1 VTPDQL
7 HFVREAIGVAIDGLP
22 QVADELR
29 NINEV
34 IIDGNYLSL
43 KNRAQSVPAI
53 IALYQASKDIAVYE
67 DAIADFAEE
76 LGINVN
82 GSAPVASSPAPSIP
96 IAKPDSSVAFTPAET
111 QTLGDLNFRARSY
124 LGHTGSVV
132 DRLLVLAGKLKDG
145 TWPTWADI
153 DRSYIVSLMGST
165 DMGHDSAARPI
176 LFRFAIAIGAVISD
190 VGFSIPI
197 VPTAPAIPVTPTPVV
212 IPDIH
217 VDAVLADQVLQV
229 LRSNGLFLMDGMF
242 GFGGIDPDSAATVQV
257 FGNKYVGDASIQFTT
272 GKNVATKSL
281 SGDGGLRDLNNH
293 RVTKLGLDAYDP
305 DGNVHY
311 VSHLE
316 VVDPNKHHSMIGTD
330 SKHNPSWQR
339 TLPANAKK
347 PDGSAYAPHEYT
359 QDVVLEINEDEKE
372 LRWASYR
379 RGWHWA
385 FSDNAKYGPV
395 RIWRAVMGM
404 L

>member
-165 DMGHDSAARPI
+165 DMGMTR
-176 LFRFAIAIGAVISD
+176 L
-190 VGFSIPI
+190 
-197 VPTAPAIPVTPTPVV
+197 PV
-212 IPDIH
+212 
-217 VDAVLADQVLQV
+217 Q
-229 LRSNGLFLMDGMF
+229 S
-242 GFGGIDPDSAATVQV
+242 S
-257 FGNKYVGDASIQFTT
+257 
-272 GKNVATKSL
+272 
-281 SGDGGLRDLNNH
+281 
-293 RVTKLGLDAYDP
+293 
-305 DGNVHY
+305 
-311 VSHLE
+311 
-316 VVDPNKHHSMIGTD
+316 
-330 SKHNPSWQR
+330 
-339 TLPANAKK
+339 
-347 PDGSAYAPHEYT
+347 
-359 QDVVLEINEDEKE
+359 
-372 LRWASYR
+372 
-379 RGWHWA
+379 
-385 FSDNAKYGPV
+385 
-395 RIWRAVMGM
+395 
-404 L
+404 